1 MRTITFAAL
10 LTCTTL
16 LSSAAFALDGS
27 ESFSLQNEGT
37 GSASGITLD
46 APALDSGKPAETS
59 TGLTTTVE
67 TTKSPL
73 AEPPAKAVALPDDKG
88 LIKETTSTVT
98 TVETTTKTTLK
109 ENNAPTAKDAV
120 STGKTAVAS
129 DMSPPVKI
137 YPGAYT
143 GQPDEYSQE
152 AVLWLISEAR
162 YHMLTGNKEKAS
174 KSLENASTAM
184 FELNRRNE
192 LSGTHNAVR
201 ALYVSYAIADKSIG
215 VVVPLFGNSNQASVG
230 GWDSVETNPE
240 LTDLQAILVNLR
252 FNNMMAS
259 DIKDAQAKIA
269 AGDLMGAND
278 ILSKAQ
284 ERDLRYFY
292 FSSVGYDKGKLALE
306 TAETLAKADAFTE
319 SKRLLKQVKETL
331 DKANKTSADREL
343 DASFK
348 SFGEKLDAALASD
361 SPSPSS
367 IADLREQWNKWS
379 NEKGRFGDK

>member
-1 MRTITFAAL
+1 MRTITLAAL

-16 LSSAAFALDGS
+16 LSSAALALDGS
-27 ESFSLQNEGT
+27 ESFSLQSEDSGNL
-37 GSASGITLD
+37 SGITLD
-46 APALDSGKPAETS
+46 APALDDSKPAEAVPS
-59 TGLTTTVE
+59 LTTTVE
-67 TTKSPL
+67 TAKSTL
-73 AEPPAKAVALPDDKG
+73 EEAPAKAVALPDDKG
-88 LIKETTSTVT
+88 LIKETIQSTT
-98 TVETTTKTTLK
+98 TVETTTKTTVK
-109 ENNAPTAKDAV
+109 EETGNITKATTATA
-120 STGKTAVAS
+120 GKTIVA
-129 DMSPPVKI
+129 DYPAPVKI

-162 YHMLTGNKEKAS
+162 YHMLTGNKEKAA

-201 ALYVSYAIADKSIG
+201 ALYISYAIADKSIG
-215 VVVPLFGNSNQASVG
+215 IVVPLFGNSNQASVG
-230 GWDSVETNPE
+230 SWDSAETNPE
-240 LTDLQAILVNLR
+240 LTDLQATLVNLR

-259 DIKDAQAKIA
+259 DIKDAQAKVN
-269 AGDLMGAND
+269 AGALMEAND
-278 ILSKAQ
+278 ILSKSQ

-331 DKANKTSADREL
+331 DKANKSSADREL

-367 IADLREQWNKWS
+367 IAELREQWNKWS
-379 NEKGRFGDK
+379 SEKGRFGDK